1 MESGEFQV
9 RINWEDSK
17 MEGSFFSRELSRFIS
32 LDDATIHSLEPQK
45 LWSNFYGAVAAVLE
59 RKTGQISEVFLNF
72 GSPVGGS
79 VHICCGSLVV
89 TSKLL
94 PDIETKK
101 FNSVVDLVVEG
112 EVVVNNALDLACSYF
127 DCSLY

>member
-1 MESGEFQV
+1 ME
-9 RINWEDSK
+9 
-17 MEGSFFSRELSRFIS
+17 MSFFGRELAQFLP
-32 LDDATIHSLEPQK
+32 LDDATIDNIEPQK
-45 LWSNFYGAVAAVLE
+45 LWSNFYGAVAAVIE
-59 RKTGQISEVFLNF
+59 RKTGKISEVFLNF

-94 PDIETKK
+94 PDIETKR
-101 FNSVVDLVVEG
+101 FNSVGDLVAEG
-112 EVVVNNALDLACSYF
+112 ELIVSNALDLACSYF

>member
-1 MESGEFQV
+1 ME
-9 RINWEDSK
+9 
-17 MEGSFFSRELSRFIS
+17 MSFFGRELARFLP
-32 LDDATIHSLEPQK
+32 LDDVAIAKIEPQK
-45 LWSNFYGAVAAVLE
+45 LWSNFYGAIAAVLE

-94 PDIETKK
+94 PDLETKK
-101 FNSVVDLVVEG
+101 CNSVGDLVAEG
-112 EVVVNNALDLACSYF
+112 EVIVSNALDLACSYF
-127 DCSLY
+127 DCSY